1 MIVHIKVK
9 CHSRL
14 AVISCP
20 AFCPS
25 ADNTAHTMAK
35 ADHELDDELRSFK
48 EALTHRIY
56 MQSSSMRKVGVD
68 AAARILIINL
78 GGRDPV

>member
-1 MIVHIKVK
+1 
-9 CHSRL
+9 
-14 AVISCP
+14 
-20 AFCPS
+20 
-25 ADNTAHTMAK
+25 MAK

-68 AAARILIINL
+68 VAARILIINL
-78 GGRDPV
+78 GGRHPV